1 MRRIDACDDAKVG
14 PLEAR
19 ARRLA
24 PLDELSE
31 LSKALGQRATANGA
45 AMMDALSEFQTA
57 GFEVTKLL
65 LQFV

>member
-1 MRRIDACDDAKVG
+1 
-14 PLEAR
+14 
-19 ARRLA
+19 LA